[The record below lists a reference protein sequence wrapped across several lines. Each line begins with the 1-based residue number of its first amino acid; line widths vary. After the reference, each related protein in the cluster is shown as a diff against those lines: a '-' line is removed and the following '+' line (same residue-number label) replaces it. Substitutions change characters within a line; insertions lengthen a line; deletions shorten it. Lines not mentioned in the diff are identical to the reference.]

1 MQPLLQNDIQR
12 TCGAAMSGTTPLTT
26 QASASVRIDNSIYS
40 HSPSQS
46 ASTVVVAHSYVS
58 DNVAWSLRK

>member
-1 MQPLLQNDIQR
+1 MRPLLQNDIQR
-12 TCGAAMSGTTPLTT
+12 TCGATMTGSTPFTT
-26 QASASVRIDNSIYS
+26 QTSAPVRIDNSIYS

-46 ASTVVVAHSYVS
+46 ASTVVVVHSYVS